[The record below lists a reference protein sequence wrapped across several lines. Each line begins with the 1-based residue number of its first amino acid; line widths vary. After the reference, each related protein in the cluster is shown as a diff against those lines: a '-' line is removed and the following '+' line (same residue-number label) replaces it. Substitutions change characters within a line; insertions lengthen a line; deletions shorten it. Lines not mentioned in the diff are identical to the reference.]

1 MVPDLLSKDEMHQ
14 IRKEFS
20 AKLEEAEFS
29 MMKLRS
35 ENTGL
40 EQPNSLLKSAR
51 EIGWKD
57 PEKGLQIIEE
67 AQSEARRIIAISDDL
82 EEIQADALS
91 SVVMAE
97 EISDIAKSPRKA
109 FDMGLR
115 EAELGSLREAE
126 TLFRTAKL
134 KAHNIIDN
142 WQEACD
148 CIRNA
153 ENKISEIS
161 GHSADSIL
169 SMLESAKE
177 ALESEDPISAIQIAT
192 NIPEHIKS
200 LSELEVEATKSLEDA
215 ENAIKS
221 LEGDVVSTYLEM
233 MTDSRTAYGEG
244 NYPLSKGISDSI
256 IRDVRESLESS
267 NEVTRALRQRKKL
280 EGRFPQSGNWQD
292 RLDLVARLHESSKW
306 SDASSELKSLISD
319 LTVFE
324 SELSDAKELL
334 DFVNSEWNE
343 LAKRLDSK
351 GIGIDYPDR
360 ATCLSSIA
368 KAERSLSEGQVQE
381 CLKNLGVADSLM
393 ENLRMEI

>member
-1 MVPDLLSKDEMHQ
+1 
-14 IRKEFS
+14 
-20 AKLEEAEFS
+20 
-29 MMKLRS
+29 
-35 ENTGL
+35 
-40 EQPNSLLKSAR
+40 
-51 EIGWKD
+51 
-57 PEKGLQIIEE
+57 
-67 AQSEARRIIAISDDL
+67 
-82 EEIQADALS
+82 
-91 SVVMAE
+91 
-97 EISDIAKSPRKA
+97 
-109 FDMGLR
+109 
-115 EAELGSLREAE
+115 
-126 TLFRTAKL
+126 
-134 KAHNIIDN
+134 
-142 WQEACD
+142 
-148 CIRNA
+148 
-153 ENKISEIS
+153 
-161 GHSADSIL
+161 
-169 SMLESAKE
+169 MLESAKE